1 MVHLFNAFSKM
12 ANECYSSNY
21 GTNVLATAQMMKY
34 DGDLHMEVQSFYDS
48 SMVEICKTLFEAIDF
63 KTWQRRREIIGI
75 FSTLPDVWA

>member
-1 MVHLFNAFSKM
+1 M

-48 SMVEICKTLFEAIDF
+48 KMVEICKTLFEAIDF
-63 KTWQRRREIIGI
+63 NT
-75 FSTLPDVWA
+75 